1 MVSNKKKYFVQ
12 FRDYLNKFA
21 IVKDDSFE
29 KLCSIVNFRKVNKGE
44 PILYEGQTAKKLY
57 FVCEGLLISL
67 YVKDDG
73 STHIKNFFLEGNFA
87 GSVVSSLLYEPSSF
101 GIQSLEDGVIMELD
115 FKKYKQIIYKHDDL
129 KIFYISYLE
138 KNWVVENE
146 KRQIAFATQT
156 AMERYQTFL
165 EEYPSLNKR
174 VPQLHIASYLGVTP
188 TQLSRIRKN
197 L

>member
-1 MVSNKKKYFVQ
+1 MGVTISKAVVKAIIGGFNSVKISK
-12 FRDYLNKFA
+12 RDIFN
-21 IVKDDSFE
+21 S
-29 KLCSIVNFRKVNKGE
+29 R
-44 PILYEGQTAKKLY
+44 
-57 FVCEGLLISL
+57 
-67 YVKDDG
+67 
-73 STHIKNFFLEGNFA
+73 
-87 GSVVSSLLYEPSSF
+87 
-101 GIQSLEDGVIMELD
+101 

-138 KNWVVENE
+138 KNWVIENE